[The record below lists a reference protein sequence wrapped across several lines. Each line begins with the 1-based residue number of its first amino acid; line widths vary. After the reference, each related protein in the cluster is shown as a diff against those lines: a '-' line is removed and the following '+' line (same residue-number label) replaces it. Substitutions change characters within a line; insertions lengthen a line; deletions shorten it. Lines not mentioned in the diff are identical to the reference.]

1 MDNIDFEFIKQNE
14 GFELQGYVPV
24 DKNNKPLGH
33 SGVTIASG
41 FDLGQRCPKDISGFY
56 KELKNKLIPYLGLQ
70 GEEALEVAH
79 NLCITEEEGNKI
91 NNFAKRQEIGR
102 LQERWYDTTGSKFE
116 LLPSNKATVIASV
129 AFQYGNL
136 KLKTPKF
143 WAQITSDDWEAA
155 YSNLLDFGDRYP
167 SRRKREA
174 EYLKTHEI
182 TTRFK
187 KRNKVV

>member
-41 FDLGQRCPKDISGFY
+41 FDLGQRCLKDISGFY

-174 EYLKTHEI
+174 KYLITHEF
-182 TTRFK
+182 TNRFI
-187 KRNKVV
+187 KRKMV

>member
-1 MDNIDFEFIKQNE
+1 
-14 GFELQGYVPV
+14 
-24 DKNNKPLGH
+24 
-33 SGVTIASG
+33 VTIASG

-56 KELKNKLIPYLGLQ
+56 KELKNKLFPYLGLQ

-79 NLCITEEEGNKI
+79 NLCVTEEEGNKI

-155 YSNLLDFGDRYP
+155 YNNLLDFGDRYP

-187 KRNKVV
+187 KQKMV

>member
-1 MDNIDFEFIKQNE
+1 VDNIDFDFIKANE

-41 FDLGQRCPKDISGFY
+41 FDLGQRCLKDISGFY
-56 KELKNKLIPYLGLQ
+56 KELRDKLIPYLELQ

-79 NLCITEEEGNKI
+79 TLCISEEEGNKI

-102 LQERWYDTTGSKFE
+102 LQEKWYDKTNSDFK
-116 LLPSNKATVIASV
+116 LLPQNQATVIASV
-129 AFQYGNL
+129 AFQYGDL
-136 KLKTPKF
+136 ESKTPKF
-143 WAQITSDDWEAA
+143 WAQITSGDWEAA
-155 YSNLLDFGDRYP
+155 YNNLLNFGDRYP

-174 EYLKTHEI
+174 KYLRTHEL
-182 TTRFK
+182 TTRFL

>member
-1 MDNIDFEFIKQNE
+1 MDNIDFDFIKANE

-41 FDLGQRCPKDISGFY
+41 FDLGQRCLKDIKGFY

-70 GEEALEVAH
+70 KEEALEVAH
-79 NLCITEEEGNKI
+79 NLCITEEEGNII

-102 LQERWYDTTGSKFE
+102 LRERWYDTTGSKFE
-116 LLPSNKATVIASV
+116 LLPQNKATVIASV

-136 KLKTPKF
+136 ELKTPKF

-155 YSNLLDFGDRYP
+155 YNNLLNFGDRYP

-174 EYLKTHEI
+174 KYLITHEF
-182 TTRFK
+182 TNRFI
-187 KRNKVV
+187 KRKMV

>member
-1 MDNIDFEFIKQNE
+1 MDNIDFDFIKANE

-41 FDLGQRCPKDISGFY
+41 FDLGQRCLKDIKGFY

-70 GEEALEVAH
+70 KEEALEVAH
-79 NLCITEEEGNKI
+79 NLCITEEEGNII

-102 LQERWYDTTGSKFE
+102 LRERWYDTTGSKFE
-116 LLPSNKATVIASV
+116 LLPQNKATVIASV

-136 KLKTPKF
+136 ESKTPKF
-143 WAQITSDDWEAA
+143 WARITSDDWEAA
-155 YSNLLDFGDRYP
+155 YNNLLNFGDRYP

-174 EYLKTHEI
+174 KYLITHEF
-182 TTRFK
+182 TNRFIK
-187 KRNKVV
+187 LKMV

>member
-1 MDNIDFEFIKQNE
+1 MDNIDFDFIKANE

-41 FDLGQRCPKDISGFY
+41 FDLGQRCLKDISGFY
-56 KELKNKLIPYLGLQ
+56 KEL
-70 GEEALEVAH
+70 AH
-79 NLCITEEEGNKI
+79 TLCISEEEGNKI

-102 LQERWYDTTGSKFE
+102 LQEKWYDKTNSDFK
-116 LLPSNKATVIASV
+116 LLPQNQATVIASV
-129 AFQYGNL
+129 AFQYGDL
-136 KLKTPKF
+136 ESKTPKF
-143 WAQITSDDWEAA
+143 WAQITSGDWEAA
-155 YSNLLDFGDRYP
+155 YNNLLNFGDRYP

-174 EYLKTHEI
+174 KYLRTHEL
-182 TTRFK
+182 TTRFL